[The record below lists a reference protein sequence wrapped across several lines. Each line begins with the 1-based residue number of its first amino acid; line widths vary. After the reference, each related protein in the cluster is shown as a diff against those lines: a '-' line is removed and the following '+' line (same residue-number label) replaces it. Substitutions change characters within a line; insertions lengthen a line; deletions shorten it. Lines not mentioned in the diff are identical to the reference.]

1 MPTTVTNQDC
11 CTLTDLE
18 REDLANLAA
27 DPSGALG
34 VLSKEVDRWVTAF
47 VSKKGGR
54 ANGFCFGTLER
65 IGGTPCVLIGP
76 AIIQD
81 AKVSVAKGIVSA
93 IRTKAKVAF
102 PDEDVIFAACVDGE
116 LPEAIFDKLDHPQ
129 PSSSKP
135 GGEERAWGRRL
146 AKRFDVTDFSDTKM
160 VGKSS
165 GEEFLFEWPEASSAD
180 SFKIKSSKA
189 SVTIAWAWA
198 MVELLD
204 SY

>member
-18 REDLANLAA
+18 KEDLANLAV
-27 DPSGALG
+27 DPSGSLG
-34 VLSKEVDRWVTAF
+34 LLSKEADKWVTAF
-47 VSKKGGR
+47 VSKQGDK
-54 ANGFCFGTLER
+54 ANGFCFATLER

-76 AIIQD
+76 AIIGGG
-81 AKVSVAKGIVSA
+81 KTNVAKGIVSA
-93 IRTKAKVAF
+93 VRKKAKVAF
-102 PDEDVIFAACVDGE
+102 PDEDVIFAACVDGI
-116 LPEAIFDKLDHPQ
+116 LPEAVFDKLEEPQ
-129 PSSSKP
+129 PSAVKP

-165 GEEFLFEWPEASSAD
+165 SESFLFEWPEASAAD
-180 SFKIKSSKA
+180 SFKIKPSKG